1 MSRNFKGI
9 FSGAVS
15 AASYGTNPLFG
26 LPLFSAGIGVQSVLF
41 YRYSVALI
49 LYFLIL
55 KFIKKSSLKISLKD
69 FLPLL
74 ILAGLFCSSSI
85 TLFNAFLYIE
95 SGIAC
100 TILFIYPILV
110 ALIMNIFY
118 KEKITKTT
126 IIALTLT
133 TLGIILLYNGNLNQS
148 LNKTGLMFIFAS
160 ALSYALYIVAVKKIR
175 GVDKIPS
182 EKMTFYVMLFSLPI
196 YVYNLKFLTQLQFI
210 DNPMLWLNVLGLA
223 IFPTIISIETTNIAI
238 KLIGSTF
245 TAILGALEPLT
256 AILFGVLL
264 FNETMT
270 TKIIVGVV
278 AIILGVSL
286 IILRKTKV

>member
-1 MSRNFKGI
+1 MWCSVSCELWDKSIVWITFICCRIRCSIGFVLQIFCCTFNLFSNFK
-9 FSGAVS
+9 
-15 AASYGTNPLFG
+15 
-26 LPLFSAGIGVQSVLF
+26 
-41 YRYSVALI
+41 
-49 LYFLIL
+49 
-55 KFIKKSSLKISLKD
+55 ISFKD
-69 FLPLL
+69 VIPLL
-74 ILAGLFCSSSI
+74 VLACLFCSSSI
-85 TLFNAFLYIE
+85 TLFNAFRYIE

-133 TLGIILLYNGNLNQS
+133 TIGIVLLYNGNLNQS

-160 ALSYALYIVAVKKIR
+160 ALSYALYIVAVKKIK
-175 GVDKIPS
+175 GVDRIPS

-196 YVYNLKFLTQLQFI
+196 YIYNLKFLTQLQMI

-223 IFPTIISIETTNIAI
+223 IFPTIISIETTNAAI

-256 AILFGVLL
+256 AIFFGVLL

-270 TKIIVGVV
+270 TKIIIGIVS
-278 AIILGVSL
+278 IILGVTL

>member
-9 FSGAVS
+9 FCGAIS

-26 LPLFSAGIGVQSVLF
+26 LPLFSAGLGVQSVLF

-49 LYFLIL
+49 IYFLIL
-55 KFIKKSSLKISLKD
+55 KFIKKTSLKISFGD
-69 FLPLL
+69 VIPLL
-74 ILAGLFCSSSI
+74 ILACLFCSSSI
-85 TLFNAFLYIE
+85 TLFNAFRYIE

-126 IIALTLT
+126 ITALTLT
-133 TLGIILLYNGNLNQS
+133 TLGIALLYNGNLNQS
-148 LNKTGLMFIFAS
+148 LSKTGLMFIFAS
-160 ALSYALYIVAVKKIR
+160 ALSYALYIVAVKKIK

-196 YVYNLKFLTQLQFI
+196 YIYNLKFLTQLQMI

-256 AILFGVLL
+256 AIFFGVLL

-270 TKIIVGVV
+270 TKIICGVV
-278 AIILGVSL
+278 SIILGVTL